1 MLSRLLLV
9 CVGGALMAL
18 SSTGGAGETKW
29 LCEKNRVNG
38 HWDCATPKAER
49 QFVKINSSV
58 EKNSAWF
65 SDTFSQSE
73 EKVFLQ
79 LKTEFAQDPW
89 AMCTLKKGTKPIFS
103 YDKTLRQT
111 APTIIGA
118 NTSEQFDKEL
128 TSFWGDIDLVNADR
142 QVMAD
147 YADYNNTSGIVDL
160 YGDVIYSD
168 ASTALY
174 SQSAQMGLKTD
185 KMLARD
191 ALFIVPNTP
200 MRGSADVIYRES
212 PTLKRLTRVAY
223 TGCQPGNQDWI
234 FHASKMKINDEENS
248 VSMKNAWLEFKK
260 VPLLY
265 LPYARFALDDRRE
278 TGLLMPVFGMSGRS
292 GFDLSAPFYW
302 NIAPNYDATFT
313 PRYMSKR
320 GFMMGTDFRYL
331 LKKSRGEINVEV
343 LPNDNLTKTTR
354 WGGRIQNQSQLS
366 KHLTV
371 AMEGNYVSDSAYFSD
386 LNSTLSMNRNRYLK
400 SQADLNYSLSWL
412 SFNTHIDNYQNIN
425 PNQPDSNVPYRRL
438 PQVNLNLHKTFKRF
452 PLKLAL
458 KSQYVFFQR
467 HFPDGVPEG
476 QRLSIRPSISL
487 PFSFSSGFFKPK
499 LDLQHTQYWLRD
511 SVNKS
516 LTKNESTTL
525 PLFSID
531 SGLFFERD
539 FGKFG
544 ELTHTIEPRLFY
556 LYVPYTDQ
564 SGIPNFDTARY
575 DFNSSQLF
583 RDNRYSGIDKIQ
595 DTNQLTAALTTR
607 LMKGGRSKLKLTVGE
622 IFYFANRKVSLAG
635 NALQSD
641 VVSNLVA
648 ELSSEITDELKFSS
662 AMQWSFTEHT
672 LARGNVD
679 LHYKGLS
686 NNILFNVGYR
696 YRLALPT
703 QAPQEQMA
711 VSAIVPIYDGWSV
724 IGLYRYS
731 LLNSL
736 ELEHFYGIEKD
747 TCCWRFRVIA
757 RQFRRT
763 TTGSVTPSN
772 SIYFQFE
779 LKGFTTLGDKLETFL
794 QKNIYGYT
802 MPTY

>member
-1 MLSRLLLV
+1 MRSRLLLV
-9 CVGGALMAL
+9 CVSGALMAL
-18 SSTGGAGETKW
+18 SGTSMASESGW
-29 LCEKNRVNG
+29 LCEKDRVNG
-38 HWDCATPKAER
+38 QWACVAPNVERVVTKA
-49 QFVKINSSV
+49 SSVV

-65 SDTFSQSE
+65 SDAFSPSE
-73 EKVFLQ
+73 EKVFKQ

-89 AMCTLKKGTKPIFS
+89 AMCTLQKKVSPLLS
-103 YDKTLRQT
+103 YDKTLRKT
-111 APTIIGA
+111 APIIIRA
-118 NTSEQFDKEL
+118 NTSEQFDKAL
-128 TSFWGDIDLVNADR
+128 TNFWGDIDLVNADR
-142 QVMAD
+142 HVMAD
-147 YADYNNTSGIVDL
+147 YADYNKTSGIVNL

-168 ASTALY
+168 VGTALY
-174 SQSAQMGLKTD
+174 SRSAQIGLKTD

-191 ALFIVPNTP
+191 ALFIDFKTP
-200 MRGSADVIYRES
+200 MRGSAEVIYRET
-212 PTLKRLTRVAY
+212 PTLKRLNHVAY
-223 TGCQPGNQDWI
+223 TGCQLGNQDWI

-265 LPYARFALDDRRE
+265 LPYVQFALDDRRE
-278 TGLLMPVFGMSGRS
+278 TGFLMPTLGMSGRS
-292 GFDLSAPFYW
+292 GFDFSAPFYW

-320 GFMMGTDFRYL
+320 GFMIGTDFRYL

-343 LPNDNLTKTTR
+343 LPVDNLTETTR
-354 WGGRIQNQSQLS
+354 WGGSLQHASQLS

-371 AMEGNYVSDSAYFSD
+371 SMDGNYVSDSAYFSD
-386 LNSTLSMNRNRYLK
+386 LNSTLGINRRTYLK
-400 SQADLNYSLSWL
+400 SQADINYSLSWL
-412 SFNTHIDNYQNIN
+412 TFNTHIDSYQNIN
-425 PNQPDSNVPYRRL
+425 PNQSDINVPYRRL
-438 PQVNLNLHKTFKRF
+438 PQVRLNLHKKLKSF
-452 PLKLAL
+452 PLDLAFN
-458 KSQYVFFQR
+458 SSYVFFQR
-467 HFPDGVPEG
+467 HFPDGIPEG
-476 QRLSIRPSISL
+476 QRLSLRPSIGL
-487 PFSFSSGFFKPK
+487 PFSFNSGFFKPK

-511 SVNKS
+511 SVNKAI
-516 LTKNESTTL
+516 TKNESTTL

-564 SGIPNFDTARY
+564 SGIPNFDTAQY

-583 RDNRYSGIDKIQ
+583 RTNQYSGIDKIQ
-595 DTNQLTAALTTR
+595 NTNQLTAALTTR
-607 LMKGGRSKLKLTVGE
+607 LTKGGREKLKLTIGE
-622 IFYFANRKVSLAG
+622 IFYFADRKVSLSG
-635 NALQSD
+635 NAVQSD
-641 VVSNLVA
+641 VVSNLVT

-662 AMQWSFTEHT
+662 AMQWSFQQHT
-672 LARGNVD
+672 IARGHVD
-679 LHYKGLS
+679 LHYKSL
-686 NNILFNVGYR
+686 NNKTLFNVGYR

-703 QAPQEQMA
+703 QAPQEQVA
-711 VSAIVPIYDGWSV
+711 VSAILPIYDGWSL

-757 RQFRRT
+757 RQFRLT
-763 TTGSVTPSN
+763 TTANVEPSN

-794 QKNIYGYT
+794 QRNIYGYT